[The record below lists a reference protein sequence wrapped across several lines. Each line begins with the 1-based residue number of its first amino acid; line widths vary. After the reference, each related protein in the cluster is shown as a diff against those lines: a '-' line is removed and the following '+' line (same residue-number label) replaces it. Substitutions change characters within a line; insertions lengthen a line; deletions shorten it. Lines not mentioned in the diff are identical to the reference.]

1 MPLMLLEFD
10 VHIEYLHPIGSKEG
24 ARTTPVTLVP
34 WRLHQEVG
42 PTCATM
48 VGEIRL
54 TCHIEV
60 LEFHT
65 LHHDHRG
72 NSSETD

>member
-10 VHIEYLHPIGSKEG
+10 VHIEYLNPIGSKEG
-24 ARTTPVTLVP
+24 ARTTPVSLVP

-42 PTCATM
+42 PTYVIM

-54 TCHIEV
+54 TWHIKV
-60 LEFHT
+60 LGFHP
-65 LHHDHRG
+65 LHQDHRG
-72 NSSETD
+72 NSLESD